1 MHYWLVKS
9 EPFVYSWEEF
19 VQDGETCWSGVRNYL
34 ARNHLKSMHKGDMV
48 MFYHSNEGL
57 AVVGIAKVS
66 KTAYPDPTIDDDR
79 WVAVDLKPH
88 KPLKNPVTLKTI
100 KNESRLKDIALIRL
114 NRLSV
119 IPLTEQ
125 EFDTILD
132 LSTRKA

>member
-100 KNESRLKDIALIRL
+100 KNEPRLKDIALIRL

>member
-1 MHYWLVKS
+1 MQYWLVKS
-9 EPFVYSWEEF
+9 EPFVYSWDEF
-19 VQDGETCWSGVRNYL
+19 VQDGGTCWSGVRNYL
-34 ARNHLKSMHKGDMV
+34 ARNHLKSMQKGDLV

-66 KTAYPDPTIDDDR
+66 KTFYPDPTIDDER

-88 KPLKNPVTLKTI
+88 KPLKNPVSLKII
-100 KNESRLKDIALIRL
+100 KSEARLKDIALIRL

>member
-9 EPFVYSWEEF
+9 EPFVYSWDEF
-19 VQDGETCWSGVRNYL
+19 VQDGGTCWSGVRNYL

-100 KNESRLKDIALIRL
+100 KNEPRLKDIALIRL